1 MTINEL
7 QNKYYFHDSL
17 LDEVIINKQE
27 STVSLRIDF
36 CFWAQ
41 DGYRDEEPETG
52 MIVLSFKQVKR
63 YPELEGEMDSYSI
76 LKTECPQEGSWL
88 MVLLDDE
95 TDTCYELIIEAGEVS
110 FSIEDDGNDQ
120 ET

>member
-17 LDEVIINKQE
+17 FDEVIINKQE

-41 DGYRDEEPETG
+41 DGYCDEHPETG
-52 MIVLSFKQVKR
+52 MIVLLFKRVKR
-63 YPELEGEMDSYSI
+63 YPKLEGKIDSYSI
-76 LKTECPQEGSWL
+76 LKTECLQEGLWL
-88 MVLLDDE
+88 IALLDDE
-95 TDTCYELIIEAGEVS
+95 TDIFYELTIEADEVS
-110 FSIEDDGNDQ
+110 FSIEDLGND
-120 ET
+120 